1 MSKVKAIQHR
11 DPEKIGFTEPYPAIQ
26 FSGSYNDI
34 IDIIGMI
41 GIENLDFPKNEVQ
54 YWKENDT
61 LSDEILE
68 RYCTKDS
75 VFSLPGKLNKEA
87 YPPQKLVIHPRD
99 WVVIK
104 ADLLNNFYVDVV
116 DHRHIVANYEVVNWH
131 KNEEKRNN
139 KKQER

>member
-11 DPEKIGFTEPYPAIQ
+11 DAEKIGFTEPYPAIQ

-41 GIENLDFPKNEVQ
+41 GVENLDFPKPLVG
-54 YWKENDT
+54 YWNSHGKF
-61 LSDEILE
+61 SDEILE
-68 RYCTKDS
+68 KYCTRDS
-75 VFSLPGKLNKEA
+75 VFTLPGKLNEEA

-116 DHRHIVANYEVVNWH
+116 DHRHIMTNYEIVNWH
-131 KNEEKRNN
+131 K
-139 KKQER
+139 